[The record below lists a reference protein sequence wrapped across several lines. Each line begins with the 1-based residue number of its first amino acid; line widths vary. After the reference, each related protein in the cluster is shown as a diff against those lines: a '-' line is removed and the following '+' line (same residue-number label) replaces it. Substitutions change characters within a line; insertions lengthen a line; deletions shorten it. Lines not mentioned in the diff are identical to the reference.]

1 MQRNVSYIH
10 FVVWCLSCV
19 VLFLLSGI
27 ILNCSHNNCIR
38 AHRPKTLKDLFVFP
52 DESSACQVQ
61 LPGSV
66 TQVSYSVSWC
76 DKCAISFLAGSFK
89 FSKRNH
95 YIIALSDIIIKSK
108 THILF
113 ISHTHLE
120 VWTDFSLACLMTFTP
135 FCLQG
140 AHAAERRHRLH
151 PQAGRCQ
158 LVWRGTSRQSWHF
171 PHNLRGGKYLHI
183 ISRHCSTVLVIWFPL
198 TQTCYRCPS

>member
-1 MQRNVSYIH
+1 M
-10 FVVWCLSCV
+10 
-19 VLFLLSGI
+19 LFCFCYL
-27 ILNCSHNNCIR
+27 
-38 AHRPKTLKDLFVFP
+38 
-52 DESSACQVQ
+52 
-61 LPGSV
+61 
-66 TQVSYSVSWC
+66 
-76 DKCAISFLAGSFK
+76 GSFWIVHIITASVRIVPKHWRICLFFQMKAARAK
-89 FSKRNH
+89 FSFQAQSPKWVTAWADVINVPFPSLQGHLRFLKRNH

-183 ISRHCSTVLVIWFPL
+183 ISRHCSTVLVIWFLL